1 MLKIGLMLDKGA
13 HAPEKGHNDD
23 AAFDLKT
30 PKSFRI
36 GLGESMTIDTGVHMV
51 IPEGYCGVI
60 ESKSG
65 LNVKADIITTGL
77 VDAGYT
83 GSIVVKLY
91 RQNVYDAERQESRE
105 KYKKFEAGD
114 KIAQIRIVAV
124 PETELE
130 FIDELP
136 ETERGAGGFGSTGR

>member
-1 MLKIGLMLDKGA
+1 MLKIGLKLDKGA
-13 HAPEKGHNDD
+13 YAPEKGHSDD
-23 AAFDLKT
+23 AAYDLKT
-30 PKSFRI
+30 PKGFRI
-36 GLGESMTIDTGVHMV
+36 GIGESMTVDTGVHMI
-51 IPEGYCGVI
+51 IPQGYCGVI

-91 RQNVYDAERQESRE
+91 RQNMYDAAGYAPRE
-105 KYKKFEAGD
+105 KYKEFEAGD

-130 FIDELP
+130 FVEELP
-136 ETERGAGGFGSTGR
+136 ETERGNGGFGSTGR